1 MHKNIKVIFGNF
13 NSIHLKK
20 WLFTFNENHYYKVS
34 YERTEKKIKNCYFLK
49 RNKNFLILSSIYN
62 FFYLLFK
69 FYKLR
74 PKVIIIHYINE
85 ITFLVY
91 LLSFLIRFKIIIF
104 PWGSDLNIKTNFIT
118 KYFKKLALRKSNLI
132 ITDGY
137 HIKNKLVS
145 LFKINIDKIKI
156 YNFPISFDGIQ
167 DVKNRYKK
175 TVFTKFIFSNR
186 SLDKIYSID
195 ILIKAFKL
203 FLIDYPSYKL
213 IIIGDGELK
222 ETLIKLVY
230 KIGLEKNVIF
240 TGKLNFEEMIQYLVE
255 SELFV
260 STSTSDAGLSSS
272 IAEALFLK
280 KKIVVSD
287 NSDNHIWIKN
297 FDNGLLFKTDDIN
310 DLYNKLK
317 LAIENDFIFKDSSY
331 KNFLSKFSHEKVMP
345 QIKDLSD
352 KF

>member
-1 MHKNIKVIFGNF
+1 MHKNTKIIFGNF

-20 WLFTFNENHYYKVS
+20 WLNSFNENHYYKIS
-34 YERTEKKIKNCYFLK
+34 YEPTEKKIKNCYSLK
-49 RNKNFLILSSIYN
+49 RNKNFLILYSLYN
-62 FFYLLFK
+62 FFYLLLK
-69 FYKLR
+69 LNKLR

-85 ITFLVY
+85 ITFIVF
-91 LLSFLIRFKIIIF
+91 LLSFFFRFKILIF

-118 KYFKKLALRKSNLI
+118 KFFKKLALQKSNLV

-137 HIKNKLVS
+137 HIKDKLVN
-145 LFKINIDKIKI
+145 LFKINPNNIKI
-156 YNFPISFDGIQ
+156 YNFPISFDSIQ
-167 DVKNRYKK
+167 NFKNRNKK
-175 TVFTKFIFSNR
+175 NIYTKFIFSNR

-195 ILIKAFKL
+195 ILIRAFKL
-203 FLIDYPSYKL
+203 FLNDYPYYKL
-213 IIIGDGELK
+213 VIIGDGNLRES
-222 ETLIKLVY
+222 LIKLAFE
-230 KIGLEKNVIF
+230 IGIEKNVIF
-240 TGKLNFEEMIQYLVE
+240 TGKLAFEEMIQYLVE

-280 KKIVVSD
+280 KKIIVSD

-317 LAIENDFIFKDSSY
+317 CATENDFIFKDSSY
-331 KNFLSKFSHEKVMP
+331 NYFLSKFSYEKVMP
-345 QIKDLSD
+345 EIKDLID